1 MLIMK
6 KIIATTALT
15 LLFVTLSFAQ
25 IPLAGSWMM
34 KQTVMGTT
42 VADYLTFDNDAQGSA
57 NNKITIDFKFKMLGV
72 KAEGKAEI
80 SVSGTFVTDGD
91 KLTINWDQESLS
103 VNSTPIVMSYGGEVI
118 DEGKEEFEGMLD
130 EIVADIR
137 SEIEK
142 NAVDEYFDVRVK
154 GNRLSLTS
162 LDEKGKKETEKFSRV
177 Q

>member
-1 MLIMK
+1 
-6 KIIATTALT
+6 
-15 LLFVTLSFAQ
+15 
-25 IPLAGSWMM
+25 
-34 KQTVMGTT
+34 
-42 VADYLTFDNDAQGSA
+42 
-57 NNKITIDFKFKMLGV
+57 
-72 KAEGKAEI
+72 
-80 SVSGTFVTDGD
+80 
-91 KLTINWDQESLS
+91 
-103 VNSTPIVMSYGGEVI
+103 MSYGGEVI